1 VHRTLHCAMSGA
13 PAAARLNPISLCAVR
28 WFTGQLLCAVRC
40 APDRH
45 CRLSGVPIS
54 RFKKSAPSPTG
65 QRPPFSQASARELSA
80 LSVSGDSLLHRRRT
94 PSHRRPPS
102 PATSSPSSPLLG
114 EQLSLPPPSVLLCS
128 GEQSLPSLP
137 FEQFLQ
143 IFVKFCES
151 CWWNALHYPH
161 CVSLQVF
168 SSFGR
173 AFPPP
178 MAVSPKP

>member
-1 VHRTLHCAMSGA
+1 MSGA
-13 PAAARLNPISLCAVR
+13 PAAARKIPLFLCAVR

-54 RFKKSAPSPTG
+54 RFKKSASNPSQARGLRFP
-65 QRPPFSQASARELSA
+65 ASARVLST
-80 LSVSGDSLLHRRRT
+80 LSVSGASLLRRRRT
-94 PSHRRPPS
+94 PRHRRPPS
-102 PATSSPSSPLLG
+102 PATSSSSSPLLG
-114 EQLSLPPPSVLLCS
+114 ERLSLPPSSVLLCF
-128 GEQSLPSLP
+128 GEQSLPPLQ

-143 IFVKFCES
+143 IFVKCCES

-161 CVSLQVF
+161 CVSLQTL

-173 AFPPP
+173 AFTPQ
-178 MAVSPKP
+178 MAIFLKP